1 GQKQEQ
7 TTKANASKQR
17 QEGESVKHQT
27 TQTRSKAGNLL
38 LARQG
43 IQANKFQQAMAQ
55 QGQQNLQHTK
65 AETTQRNS
73 ENQEI
78 RDFNTAQEQVRE
90 KKEMDKQERVQ
101 ALDRDDGESGGHA
114 GGGDMGGGASH
125 DGDGAQHQLSGVG
138 AIGEASAA
146 TATAEAQGAGAAAR
160 IPPEIIQKIVR
171 QVLVGVNKKGL
182 SEVHIDFKG
191 SELEGTSMVITADGN
206 KIYARVFTDNKNF
219 GRMFKASHTEL
230 ARTLK
235 SAANLSLE
243 SLEVTGA
250 V

>member
-1 GQKQEQ
+1 MTRVNENNEKQRAEQARQQKQALKDSRKNSDEFSKLVGQKQEQ

-101 ALDRDDGESGGHA
+101 ALDRDDGEST
-114 GGGDMGGGASH
+114 
-125 DGDGAQHQLSGVG
+125 VPVVRC
-138 AIGEASAA
+138 
-146 TATAEAQGAGAAAR
+146 AAAH
-160 IPPEIIQKIVR
+160 IAAA
-171 QVLVGVNKKGL
+171 GV
-182 SEVHIDFKG
+182 
-191 SELEGTSMVITADGN
+191 
-206 KIYARVFTDNKNF
+206 
-219 GRMFKASHTEL
+219 
-230 ARTLK
+230 
-235 SAANLSLE
+235 AA
-243 SLEVTGA
+243 A
-250 V
+250 